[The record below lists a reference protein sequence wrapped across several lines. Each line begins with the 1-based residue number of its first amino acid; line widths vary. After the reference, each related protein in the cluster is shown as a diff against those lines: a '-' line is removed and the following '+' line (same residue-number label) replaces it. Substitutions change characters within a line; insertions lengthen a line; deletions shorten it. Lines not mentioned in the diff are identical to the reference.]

1 MKHRARGLVLPVG
14 GSLQLKGTRPM
25 NKTLSTAL
33 ALTLALSGITAA
45 SAASH
50 GSNRA
55 NRTTGA
61 SDTLTLSDA
70 QRASLWND
78 VGSHASNQTAPQGFN
93 ANVGEALPSQL
104 STRPLPRQ
112 ARRDVP
118 EVGPYR
124 YAMTADKVL
133 IVNPSDHK
141 IADVVAKPQQ

>member
-33 ALTLALSGITAA
+33 AVTLAGITSA

-50 GSNRA
+50 MSSRA
-55 NRTTGA
+55 NKIVGA

-78 VGSHASNQTAPQGFN
+78 VGSHASNQTTPQGFS
-93 ANVGEALPSQL
+93 ASVGEAVPSQL
-104 STRPLPRQ
+104 SIRPLPRQ

-118 EVGPYR
+118 EVRPYR